1 MPESSRH
8 LRQDRSSPDVPARE
22 VSLVSHLLAVIVLGV
37 LISIVVVESAVGH
50 RRDTEV
56 ADPTRI
62 DLNYGSAEELE
73 SLLGIGPV
81 LARAI
86 IAARPFSSPDE
97 LVRVHGIGDDLTKRL
112 RPLIKATPGRRAVDL
127 R

>member
-8 LRQDRSSPDVPARE
+8 QRQDRSPFEASALEVPLI
-22 VSLVSHLLAVIVLGV
+22 SCLLAVIVLGV
-37 LISIVVVESAVGH
+37 LISIVVTESVAVRH
-50 RRDTEV
+50 RDTEL
-56 ADPTRI
+56 AGSTRI
-62 DLNYGSAEELE
+62 DLNYGSVEELE

-86 IAARPFSSPDE
+86 IAARPFSSTDE
-97 LVRVHGIGDDLTKRL
+97 LVRVPGIGEDLTKRL
-112 RPLIKATPGRRAVDL
+112 GPLIKATPGQRAVDL